1 MAVKR
6 EKLKSIPGT
15 TIFDGAESRKGYRI
29 NKFAMSLASSK
40 NREAFK
46 ADKNAYLQKSGLNK
60 KEKELVKNRDFLGL
74 IKAGGNI
81 YMLIKLGAA
90 LGVGLYHMGAQQR
103 GQTYEEFMNTRKA
116 SGAR

>member
-1 MAVKR
+1 MQNKILQIQKGHAR
-6 EKLKSIPGT
+6 EVN
-15 TIFDGAESRKGYRI
+15 RVM
-29 NKFAMSLASSK
+29 NKFLFLHLS
-40 NREAFK
+40 
-46 ADKNAYLQKSGLNK
+46 K